1 MNEKDEI
8 TRVCWNGCSFTV
20 GDGFPIHQRDQY
32 IYDRLV
38 SKQFG
43 FESTNIS
50 VSGSSNLEIFK
61 RSAQAILNKEH
72 DIVITQW
79 SALNRLRL
87 HPGPDCSFVLND
99 TKYSEFKYRD
109 IYIDS
114 NTKTL
119 LRKML
124 LLLNHDYHNLLD
136 LIEYCCILDYMAVA
150 SNVKVIFVNGL
161 VPWTDDLNCTLPS
174 SDIGSSLS
182 DYTKSMLDFDH
193 RDDLE
198 VITFFQ
204 ELQRKF
210 LSIDQRLWVNLFD
223 SMMRNSPDIG
233 PEGHHPGPLSH
244 QIMATKIS
252 DYITRN
258 NLQ

>member
-99 TKYSEFKYRD
+99 DFTGGEFSFFNQQVKYK
-109 IYIDS
+109 IP
-114 NTKTL
+114 KGGAL
-119 LRKML
+119 LFPSTFL
-124 LLLNHDYHNLLD
+124 YPH
-136 LIEYCCILDYMAVA
+136 AV
-150 SNVKVIFVNGL
+150 
-161 VPWTDDLNCTLPS
+161 LPVTE
-174 SDIGSSLS
+174 GTR
-182 DYTKSMLDFDH
+182 YA
-193 RDDLE
+193 
-198 VITFFQ
+198 VITWF
-204 ELQRKF
+204 
-210 LSIDQRLWVNLFD
+210 
-223 SMMRNSPDIG
+223 
-233 PEGHHPGPLSH
+233 H
-244 QIMATKIS
+244 
-252 DYITRN
+252 
-258 NLQ
+258 

>member
-1 MNEKDEI
+1 M

-20 GDGFPIHQRDQY
+20 GEGFSEHQRDQY

-43 FESTNIS
+43 FESTNIA

-61 RSAQAILNKEH
+61 RSAQEILDKKY
-72 DIVITQW
+72 DIVVTQW
-79 SALNRLRL
+79 SALNRLWL
-87 HPGPDCSFVLND
+87 YPGPDCTFFLND
-99 TKYSEFKYRD
+99 TKYPDFKYRD

-114 NTKTL
+114 STKSL
-119 LRKML
+119 LRKMF

-136 LIEYCCILDYMAVA
+136 LVKYCRILECMSTAL
-150 SNVKVIFVNGL
+150 NVKIIFVNGL
-161 VPWTDDLNCTLPS
+161 VPWTDDLTRTLLL
-174 SDIGSSLS
+174 SDINNSLS
-182 DYTKSMLDFDH
+182 DYSKSILDFDH
-193 RDDLE
+193 RNDTE
-198 VITFFQ
+198 IIMFFQ
-204 ELQRKF
+204 ELQKKF
-210 LSIDQRLWVNLFD
+210 LSIDQHLWVNLFD
-223 SMMRNSPDIG
+223 SMIDNSPDTG

-252 DYITRN
+252 DYIIRN